1 MTEESTSMANI
12 YPKHKYL
19 PVKCLLSMAEMNF
32 QRSFTKCVLQQKAI
46 LNTNSLD
53 VINLTMISKPQNYNG
68 GKEKVTDMWAGRC

>member
-1 MTEESTSMANI
+1 
-12 YPKHKYL
+12 
-19 PVKCLLSMAEMNF
+19 MAEMNF